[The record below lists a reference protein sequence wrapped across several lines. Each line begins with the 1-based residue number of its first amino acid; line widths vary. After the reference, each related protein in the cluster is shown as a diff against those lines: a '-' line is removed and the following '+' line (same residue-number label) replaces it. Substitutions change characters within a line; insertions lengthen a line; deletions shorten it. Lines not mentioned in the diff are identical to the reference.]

1 MDETFKLVSDGYLL
15 YHKSLFIIK
24 ILSVFLL
31 MQFLFV
37 QSEMLQVGESLL
49 SVSRSLLEN
58 LPFLLFFLKRQQT
71 CSNPDSTA
79 YASARNSSF
88 LPTTRNDKSATR
100 CKTTCIPFNTT
111 AARAANTA
119 TIGIR
124 FDKTD
129 RCHSY

>member
-71 CSNPDSTA
+71 CSNPD
-79 YASARNSSF
+79 
-88 LPTTRNDKSATR
+88 PTTRNDKSATR

-111 AARAANTA
+111 AAKAANTA